1 MCACVCKRE
10 RECVFDFYFIF
21 FYGHF
26 GPKHPWTM
34 GDNLTASHVHSR
46 RIHALTII
54 NFFFLR
60 TYQGED
66 EEEAMKKATRLSL
79 EVIQSLK

>member
-1 MCACVCKRE
+1 MFVCVFVRE
-10 RECVFDFYFIF
+10 RECVCDFSFLF

-26 GPKHPWTM
+26 GPKHLLTT
-34 GDNLTASHVHSR
+34 GDNFNASYIR
-46 RIHALTII
+46 RIIIHPSTII
-54 NFFFLR
+54 FLLIKR

-66 EEEAMKKATRLSL
+66 AEEAMKKATRLSL

>member
-1 MCACVCKRE
+1 MLVCVRE

-34 GDNLTASHVHSR
+34 GDNLTASHSR

-54 NFFFLR
+54 NFFFLIKR

>member
-10 RECVFDFYFIF
+10 RECVCDFSFIF

-34 GDNLTASHVHSR
+34 GDNLTASYIR
-46 RIHALTII
+46 RIHPLTI
-54 NFFFLR
+54 FFFLIKR
-60 TYQGED
+60 FYQREN
-66 EEEAMKKATRLSL
+66 EEEVMKKAMRLSL